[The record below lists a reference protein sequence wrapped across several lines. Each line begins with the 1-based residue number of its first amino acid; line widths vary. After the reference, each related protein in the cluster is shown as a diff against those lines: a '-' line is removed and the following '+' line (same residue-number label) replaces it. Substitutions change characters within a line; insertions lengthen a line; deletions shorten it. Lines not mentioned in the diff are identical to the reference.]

1 MAQTPPVVLLRAL
14 ILLAPLWAAMAWA
27 SPAITLQ
34 FMEQMPTSGVD
45 AQGRPQGELVE
56 RMRRVEQLAGLRLR
70 WQLAPLKR
78 SLQELRDN
86 REPVCAL
93 GVYRS
98 AEREAI
104 ARFSRPLLAGVPQ
117 VLVARR
123 EAAARLR
130 QLPSARAA
138 VQSAELRLLV
148 FDGVS
153 YGEEI
158 DAWIAERRGPTLRAV
173 AGPLRIVEMLSR
185 DRADFAIMTARGLE
199 QWRRDGIAGAEGLEI
214 VATQTLPPPP
224 ARHIACSKRVDE
236 AWMRQLDQAIESLDR
251 SRS

>member
-1 MAQTPPVVLLRAL
+1 MAF
-14 ILLAPLWAAMAWA
+14 A
-27 SPAITLQ
+27 SSQITLQ
-34 FMEQMPTSGVD
+34 FMEQMPTSGAD
-45 AQGRPQGELVE
+45 ALGRPQGELVE

-70 WQLAPLKR
+70 WQLTPLKR
-78 SLQELRDN
+78 SLQDLRDN

-93 GVYRS
+93 GLYRS
-98 AEREAI
+98 AEREAY

-123 EAAARLR
+123 EAATRLR
-130 QLPSARAA
+130 RLPGARAA
-138 VQSAELRLLV
+138 VQSEALRLLV

-185 DRADFAIMTARGLE
+185 DRADFAITTARALE
-199 QWRRDGIAGAEGLEI
+199 QWRRDGVAGAEGLEL
-214 VATQTLPPPP
+214 VASQSLPPPP
-224 ARHIACSKRVDE
+224 ARHVACSQQVDE
-236 AWMRQLDQAIESLDR
+236 SWMRRLDQAIEALER

>member
-1 MAQTPPVVLLRAL
+1 MILLRAL
-14 ILLAPLWAAMAWA
+14 ALSASLLAAAAA
-27 SPAITLQ
+27 SAMPSVALH

-45 AQGRPQGELVE
+45 AEGRPRGELVE
-56 RMRRVEQLAGLRLR
+56 RMRRIEQLAGLRLR
-70 WQLAPLKR
+70 WQLTPLKR
-78 SLQELRDN
+78 SLQDLRDN
-86 REPVCAL
+86 REPVCVL

-123 EAAARLR
+123 EAAERLR
-130 QLPSARAA
+130 QLPGARAA

-158 DAWIAERRGPTLRAV
+158 DAWIAERRGTTLRAV

-199 QWRRDGIAGAEGLEI
+199 QWRRDGVAGAEALELL
-214 VATQTLPPPP
+214 ASLTLPPPP
-224 ARHIACSKRVDE
+224 ARHLACSKRVDE

-251 SRS
+251 SRA